1 MLAQPVLRGVNL
13 SVPRGHVAA
22 VVGEVGSGKST
33 LVQALLGELK
43 LQVCPRVLVS
53 SGVLRCPQ
61 LSSCRVQSGSVRAHP
76 RVGYVPQHALVVS
89 GTIRENILFGRE
101 YDSQRLS
108 DCIRAAD
115 FEHDLQQISDG
126 PPKRVLL
133 HASLRS

>member
-1 MLAQPVLRGVNL
+1 MNL

-43 LQVCPRVLVS
+43 L
-53 SGVLRCPQ
+53 
-61 LSSCRVQSGSVRAHP
+61 QSGSVRAHP

-133 HASLRS
+133 HASLRP